1 MHRVMMH
8 IITYTLSSTQTEKC
22 TAVIDS
28 PTLSSAFESFGNG
41 TENETRSRTCFSTER
56 TVSTEP
62 TESNSCVTRRTE
74 HNRRIHYTT
83 PAHLNSSAMQEEPT
97 SKHKYACTA
106 QNTQVNTSIHQ
117 RLIHTHMY
125 TLVEWSFPRRT
136 RHYPVALLF
145 LYILYPSVLDLY
157 IL

>member
-1 MHRVMMH
+1 MMH

-62 TESNSCVTRRTE
+62 TESNSCVTWRTE

-83 PAHLNSSAMQEEPT
+83 PAHLNSFAMQEEPT
-97 SKHKYACTA
+97 SKQKYACTA
-106 QNTQVNTSIHQ
+106 QNPRVNTSMP
-117 RLIHTHMY
+117 HTHTYVY
-125 TLVEWSFPRRT
+125 TRWMVISQTNSTLSSCPFIS
-136 RHYPVALLF
+136 
-145 LYILYPSVLDLY
+145 LYSLPICSEP
-157 IL
+157 IHPIETE